1 MKKVLALVLAVIMVC
16 TMAFA
21 LKVGGDPIDE
31 NSEDTGVAVNPG
43 TVIAITEYDVKTVW
57 GMTLAEDTFAP
68 EIKNADDKVIAKNK
82 LTVTFGKGSDLVASQ
97 GWVEV
102 AEDVWEYQIALKEND
117 TAKLDEKVDLSIAKV
132 TLKATG
138 AIKDQVATFDGKTE
152 DDGHYAKILFDVGYP
167 VVEIGL
173 DEDAEIGFSVL
184 SWDELEEEFFE
195 GHDGVSDYRGIIVK
209 VVKGKSTST
218 SGKLVLDYGN
228 YIAEAPLKVGQEFFI
243 SFVHAKD
250 WTKKELAK
258 QDGSIDGF
266 NPTSLTPVVK
276 VGEYSLIDWTDDMNV
291 YAKNFRTGKLV
302 KLNETVEDGV
312 VSFTA
317 PAFSLIASV
326 EGTLA
331 GATAET
337 GTETGTTNPGTG
349 ANDVVG
355 VAAALAV
362 VALVSG
368 AAISLKK

>member
-16 TMAFA
+16 TMAMA
-21 LKVGGDPIDE
+21 LTIGGTPVDE
-31 NSEDTGVAVNPG
+31 TTEDTGVAVNPG
-43 TVIAITEYDVKTVW
+43 TVIAITEHDVKDVW
-57 GMTLAEDTFAP
+57 EMALAGDTFAP
-68 EIKNADDKVIAKNK
+68 EIKDTNDKVIAKNK
-82 LTVTFGKGSDLVASQ
+82 LTVTFGKGSELVASQ
-97 GWVEV
+97 GWVET
-102 AEDVWEYQIALKEND
+102 ADGWEYQIALKEND
-117 TAKLDEKVDLSIAKV
+117 TMKLDEKVDLSIAKV

-152 DDGHYAKILFDVGYP
+152 EDHYAKILFDVGYN

-173 DEDAEIGFSVL
+173 DEDAEIDFDLL

-195 GHDGVSDYRGIIVK
+195 GHDGASDYRGVIVK
-209 VVKGKSTST
+209 VVKGNSTAT

-228 YIAEAPLKVGQEFFI
+228 YIAEAPVKVGQEFFI
-243 SFVHAKD
+243 SFDDAKD
-250 WTKKELAK
+250 WTEKELDK

-276 VGEYSLIDWTDDMNV
+276 VGEYSLIDWTENMNV

-326 EGTLA
+326 NGTLA

-337 GTETGTTNPGTG
+337 TTETTTNPGTG